1 MKARLLLIVIL
12 LLLSGASAFRVDNNE
27 PPKIVLTDITTEQ
40 VADVTVAYEISDR
53 EGDPISL
60 KPEFSRDSGK
70 TWEPATVTG
79 QTEAI
84 QSSGYRSTLVWNS
97 KSDTDKLDLFE
108 VQFRLTPSDNDVGT
122 LDATANFLVD
132 NSDNPSIVLTDITTE
147 QVADVTIAYE
157 ISDREGDTISLKPE
171 FSRDSGKTWEPATV
185 TGQTEAIQSSGY
197 RSTLTWNSKSDTD
210 KLDLFEVQFRL
221 TPSDND
227 VGTLDATANFQVDN
241 SDIPSIVLTDI
252 TTEQVADVT
261 VAYEI
266 SDREGDPISIKPEF
280 SRDSGKTW
288 EPATVTGQT
297 EAIQSS
303 GYRSTLTWN
312 SKSDTDMLDLFE
324 VQFRL
329 TPSDND
335 VGTLDATANFQVDD
349 SDVPAITL
357 TTPSGEQT
365 NDVVIAY
372 NLTDREGDPI
382 SLVPEYSADGGST
395 WKAATV
401 SGAVEGVKP
410 GSGSLTWNSKSDVDE
425 LDGNY
430 LFRITPSDND
440 TGETGQTTAFQV
452 DNSDVPRISLDSVTG
467 ELAAEVTI
475 SFNLEDREGDPCSL
489 KAEFSTDGS
498 TWKPANVTGQTEGV
512 KPGRGQLKWNSAGDL
527 DRADLEK
534 VYFRITPSDNDTG
547 EPAQTGPFRLDNS
560 EPPLIDMDTPS
571 GEQSGAV
578 SIGYNVS
585 DREGDAVSLVV
596 EYSLDGGSSW
606 KPATVTEAT
615 SGIKPGKGKLT
626 WRSDTDAPGVDVNA
640 AMLRATPSDNDEGTS
655 GQTGIFPLDND
666 KPPTAMVTVP
676 SGTLTGPVAV
686 TVTPKDPEG
695 DPVDCDLEYDAGAG
709 WTPASYTGKLSG
721 ITGSV
726 TVTWDAP
733 GQLGAIA
740 ASGKLRVIPAD
751 NDTGEPS
758 ETSFSVDNTP
768 APPPE
773 PEPTPEPTPT
783 P

>member
-40 VADVTVAYEISDR
+40 VADVVVAY
-53 EGDPISL
+53 
-60 KPEFSRDSGK
+60 
-70 TWEPATVTG
+70 
-79 QTEAI
+79 Q
-84 QSSGYRSTLVWNS
+84 
-97 KSDTDKLDLFE
+97 
-108 VQFRLTPSDNDVGT
+108 
-122 LDATANFLVD
+122 
-132 NSDNPSIVLTDITTE
+132 
-147 QVADVTIAYE
+147 
-157 ISDREGDTISLKPE
+157 
-171 FSRDSGKTWEPATV
+171 
-185 TGQTEAIQSSGY
+185 
-197 RSTLTWNSKSDTD
+197 
-210 KLDLFEVQFRL
+210 
-221 TPSDND
+221 
-227 VGTLDATANFQVDN
+227 
-241 SDIPSIVLTDI
+241 
-252 TTEQVADVT
+252 
-261 VAYEI
+261 I

-280 SRDSGKTW
+280 SRDSGGTW

-297 EAIQSS
+297 EAIASS
-303 GYRSTLTWN
+303 GYDSTLTWN

-335 VGTLDATANFQVDD
+335 VGELDATANFQVDNSD
-349 SDVPAITL
+349 IPSIVLTDITTEQVADVVVAYQISDREGDPISIKPEFSRDSGGTWEPATVTGQTEAIQSSGYDSTLTWNSKSDTDMLDLFEVQFRLTPSDNDVGELDATANFQVDNSDVPAITL

-365 NDVVIAY
+365 ADVTIAY

-382 SLVPEYSADGGST
+382 GLVPEYSADGGST

-401 SGAVEGVKP
+401 SGAVEAVKT
-410 GSGSLTWNSKSDVDE
+410 GSGSLTWNSKSDVDQ

-452 DNSDVPRISLDSVTG
+452 DDSDVPRISLNPVTG
-467 ELAAEVTI
+467 ELTAEVVI

-512 KPGRGQLKWNSAGDL
+512 RPGRGQLTWNSAGDL
-527 DRADLEK
+527 DRVDLEK
-534 VYFRITPSDNDTG
+534 AYFRITPSDNDTG
-547 EPAQTGPFRLDNS
+547 ESAQTGPFRLDNS
-560 EPPLIDMDTPS
+560 EPPLMDLDTPS
-571 GEQSGAV
+571 GEQTGAV
-578 SIGYNVS
+578 SVGYNVS
-585 DREGDAVSLVV
+585 DREGDAVNLIV

-615 SGIKPGKGKLT
+615 TGIKPGKGKLT
-626 WRSDTDAPGVDVNA
+626 WRSDADAPGVDVNA

-655 GQTGIFPLDND
+655 GQTGIFPLDNNQ
-666 KPPTAMVTVP
+666 PPTAAVSVP
-676 SGTLTGPVAV
+676 SGAISGPVAV

-695 DPVDCDLEYDAGAG
+695 DPVDCDLEYDTGAG
-709 WTPASYTGKLSG
+709 WTPASYTGSLGG
-721 ITGSV
+721 ITGLV

-733 GQLGAIA
+733 GQLGAVA

-773 PEPTPEPTPT
+773 PEPGPTPEPTPS